1 MFSSSVIAA
10 PSYLPIAHNESIKEP
25 CHLPPSWSPAKLPGV
40 VPPACCELRFSMFSL
55 RLPSSI
61 LSHLS
66 PLGIRDAREHEGAAK
81 EACGEGRLYLSKITS
96 LSKA

>member
-25 CHLPPSWSPAKLPGV
+25 CHFPPSWSPAKLPAA

-55 RLPSSI
+55 HLPSSI

-66 PLGIRDAREHEGAAK
+66 PLGIRDAREREGPAK
-81 EACGEGRLYLSKITS
+81 EAGMWGREALLR
-96 LSKA
+96 

>member
-25 CHLPPSWSPAKLPGV
+25 CHLPLSWSPAKLPAA

-66 PLGIRDAREHEGAAK
+66 PLGMRDAWENEGSSK
-81 EACGEGRLYLSKITS
+81 EVCGDGRLCLSKIS
-96 LSKA
+96 PLSKA